1 MVLIAAVLMDTLWIL
16 MLHWKT
22 LIVLISMNVQ
32 QLIHHVVIIA
42 SVTTPMEDLHA
53 AVNSDINW
61 MQVEVAL
68 ILTSVPTN
76 IVPSS
81 QPISPT

>member
-1 MVLIAAVLMDTLWIL
+1 MDASMDTLWIQTH
-16 MLHWKT
+16 HWIT
-22 LIVLISMNVQ
+22 LIAWISMNVQ
-32 QLIHHVVIIA
+32 ELIHHVVLIA
-42 SVTTPMEDLHA
+42 SVTIPMEDLHA
-53 AVNSDINW
+53 DVNSDINW
-61 MQVEVAL
+61 MQVEAAL